1 MEGVFFNINNGYL
14 EGIVTGLRN
23 ELLTSNN
30 YLNLQQCD
38 NLDDLKLQ
46 LSTTPAYGSIINSAL
61 ANVNKLSSK
70 DISTVI
76 QEKFYKEFKYL
87 LNNSNEGLT
96 KQFFDYVRYSYM
108 IDNVILIINGTIH
121 ERDTN
126 ELLSKCHPLGIFDT
140 LPTLSIATDL
150 ETLYD
155 LVIVDTPLAPFF
167 ISIFGANSLDASK
180 QLTDLD
186 MEIVKNKVYKEYL
199 QAFRN
204 WIDTS
209 FPDYDPTKENM
220 LEFLD
225 FEADKRT
232 INIMLSGIEY
242 PDIIDIN
249 LKKEVIPEM
258 GKLYPIGYQQ
268 LLGSADLDY
277 ESIKQIIE
285 SSVYE
290 YKGIFDDSEDKTL
303 DDYFSTI
310 EMDYCKDFF
319 TQQFALSSFYAWIKC
334 KEQEIKNIIW
344 IAECIQQDQRDKIN
358 KCVSVV

>member
-1 MEGVFFNINNGYL
+1 MEGVFFNVDNGYL

-23 ELLTSNN
+23 ELLTSSN
-30 YLNLQQCD
+30 YMNLQQCD
-38 NLDDLKLQ
+38 NLEDLKLQ
-46 LSTTPAYGSIINSAL
+46 LSTTAAYGSVINTAL
-61 ANVNKLSSK
+61 ANVNTLSSK

-96 KQFFDYVRYSYM
+96 KQFLDYVRYSYM

-126 ELLSKCHPLGIFDT
+126 ELLAKCHPLGIFDT
-140 LPTLSIATDL
+140 LPTLSVATDL
-150 ETLYD
+150 ETLYN

-167 ISIFGANSLDASK
+167 IKIFGENSVDASK

-186 MEIVKNKVYKEYL
+186 MEIVKNRVYKEYL
-199 QAFRN
+199 QHFKE
-204 WIDTS
+204 WIQTS
-209 FPDYDPTKENM
+209 FPAYDPTNENM
-220 LEFLD
+220 TEFLN

-232 INIMLSGIEY
+232 INIMLSSIEY
-242 PDIIDIN
+242 PDIIN
-249 LKKEVIPEM
+249 LELKKEVIPEM

-268 LLGSADLDY
+268 LLGSTDLDY

-290 YKGIFDDSEDKTL
+290 YKGIFDDSENKTL
-303 DDYFSTI
+303 EDYFSAI

-319 TQQFALSSFYAWIKC
+319 TQQFTLSSFYAWIKC

-344 IAECIQQDQRDKIN
+344 IAECIQQDQRDKIG
-358 KCVSVV
+358 KYVSVV

>member
-1 MEGVFFNINNGYL
+1 MEGVFFNVNNGYL
-14 EGIVTGLRN
+14 EGIVTGMRN

-46 LSTTPAYGSIINSAL
+46 LSTTASYGSIINTAL
-61 ANVNKLSSK
+61 ANINKLSSK
-70 DISTVI
+70 DISNVI

-121 ERDTN
+121 DRDTN
-126 ELLSKCHPLGIFDT
+126 ELLQKCHPLGIFDT
-140 LPTLSIATDL
+140 LPTLSVATDL
-150 ETLYD
+150 ETLYN

-167 ISIFGANSLDASK
+167 IKIFGENSVDASK
-180 QLTDLD
+180 SLTDLD

-199 QAFRN
+199 EQFRS
-204 WIDTS
+204 WISSS
-209 FPDYDPTKENM
+209 FSSSDPTKENM

-232 INIMLSGIEY
+232 INILLSSIEY
-242 PDIIDIN
+242 PDIIN
-249 LKKEVIPEM
+249 LELKKSVIPEM

-268 LLGSADLDY
+268 LLSTAELDY
-277 ESIKQIIE
+277 EGIKQIVE
-285 SSVYE
+285 STVYE
-290 YKGIFDDSEDKTL
+290 YKGIFEENDDKTL
-303 DDYFSTI
+303 EDYFSQI
-310 EMDYCKDFF
+310 EMNYCKDFF
-319 TQQFALSSFYAWIKC
+319 TQQFTLTSFYAWIKC

-344 IAECIQQDQRDKIN
+344 IAECIQQDQRDKIS
-358 KCVSVV
+358 KYVSIL

>member
-1 MEGVFFNINNGYL
+1 MEGVFFNIDNGYL
-14 EGIVTGLRN
+14 EGVVTGFRN

-38 NLDDLKLQ
+38 NLEDLKLQ
-46 LSTTPAYGSIINSAL
+46 LSTTASYGSIINTAL
-61 ANVNKLSSK
+61 ANINKLSSK

-87 LNNSNEGLT
+87 LNNSNEGTT

-126 ELLSKCHPLGIFDT
+126 ELLNKCHPLGIFDT
-140 LPTLSIATDL
+140 LPTLSVATDL
-150 ETLYD
+150 ATLYD

-167 ISIFGANSLDASK
+167 IKIFGTNSVDASK
-180 QLTDLD
+180 ELNDLD
-186 MEIVKNKVYKEYL
+186 MEIVKNRVYKEYL
-199 QAFRN
+199 QQFRE

-209 FPDYDPTKENM
+209 FADYDPTKENM
-220 LEFLD
+220 MEFLD

-232 INIMLSGIEY
+232 INIMLSSIEY
-242 PDIIDIN
+242 PDIIDLN

-268 LLGSADLDY
+268 LLGNTELDY

-290 YKGIFDDSEDKTL
+290 YKGIFDENEDKTL
-303 DDYFSTI
+303 EDYFSVI

-319 TQQFALSSFYAWIKC
+319 TQQFTLSSFYAWIKC

-344 IAECIQQDQRDKIN
+344 IAECIQQDQRDKIG
-358 KCVSVV
+358 KYVSVV